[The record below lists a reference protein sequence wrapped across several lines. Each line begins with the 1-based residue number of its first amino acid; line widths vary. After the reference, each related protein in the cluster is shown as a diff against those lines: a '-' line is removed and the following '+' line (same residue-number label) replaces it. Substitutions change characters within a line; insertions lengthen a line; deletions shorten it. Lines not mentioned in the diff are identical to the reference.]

1 MVSGSVWQMSGL
13 LMEGATQVS
22 ESCLERTL
30 GTRQVG
36 KGQVRTG
43 PKKCLTQIHFTKF
56 IFEPKTFWTQI
67 LLDPKFYLDQRFCG
81 PKFFRTPKIYKI
93 LTLFD
98 PKIF

>member
-1 MVSGSVWQMSGL
+1 MVSGSVWQMGGL

-43 PKKCLTQIHFTKF
+43 PKKCLTQIHFTKTF
-56 IFEPKTFWTQI
+56 HQNFLDPNFVGPKILFGSTIMWTQI
-67 LLDPKFYLDQRFCG
+67 F
-81 PKFFRTPKIYKI
+81 
-93 LTLFD
+93 
-98 PKIF
+98 